1 MTEAQGGTGSMGAV
15 PEVVVEEKRR
25 ISIVW
30 LIPLVAVVIGA
41 WLVYKAILEKGPT
54 VTITFKTA
62 AGLVAGKTK
71 IKYKDVEVGKVESVT
86 FGEDLSKVVVTAELS
101 PEMRPYLTEFTRFWV
116 VTARVAAGEVTG
128 LSTLLSGAFIGMDPG
143 REGESERDFIGL
155 EKAPVV
161 VADTPGTRFV
171 LRSKSLGSI
180 EAGSPVYY
188 RRIRVGEVES
198 YELEQGGEDIVFRV
212 FVFAPHDRLVHENT
226 RFWNAS
232 GIDVS
237 LNADGFRLETES
249 MVSLLI
255 GGIAFDT
262 PSNLDT
268 ASAAA
273 SGTEFQLYPSREAT
287 TKHEYERKDYYLVYF
302 DGSVRGLKVGAPVVI
317 RGMEVG
323 KVVDMNFLF
332 DVQKVDFVVPVLIE
346 IEPDRIKV
354 VGLEPGGEERKMVN
368 ELVARGL
375 RAQLRPGNILTGQLM
390 VELEFQPDA
399 PPAMVRTEGQYQ
411 VLPSVPATI
420 DQLRL
425 GLNEIL
431 RKIQD
436 LPLGKIAENLNN
448 TLAGTS
454 RLVNSE
460 ELAASVHSLNGTLM
474 QTERL
479 AADLSDD
486 VMPQL
491 EGTLKQAR
499 SAMQNVDGL
508 LRSDSPAYNELMTMM
523 RELSGAARSIRMM
536 ANYLERHPE
545 ALIKGKSR

>member
-1 MTEAQGGTGSMGAV
+1 MADTKDPSGGMDPI

-41 WLVYKAILEKGPT
+41 WLVYKAVSEKGP
-54 VTITFKTA
+54 VITITFNTA
-62 AGLVAGKTK
+62 SGLEAGKTK
-71 IKYKDVEVGKVESVT
+71 IKFKDVEVGKVGSVT
-86 FGEDLSKVVVTAELS
+86 FGKDLSKVVVTAELNR
-101 PEMRPYLTEFTRFWV
+101 EMRKYLRDSTRFWV

-143 REGESERDFIGL
+143 TGGESMRDFVGL

-161 VADTPGTRFV
+161 IADTPGTRFV
-171 LRSKSLGSI
+171 LRSKALGSI

-198 YELEQGGEDIVFRV
+198 YELEEDGEDIVFKV
-212 FVFAPHDRLVHENT
+212 FVYAPHDRLVHENT

-249 MVSLLI
+249 LVSLLI
-255 GGIAFDT
+255 GGVAFDT
-262 PSNLDT
+262 PSNLE
-268 ASAAA
+268 AATRA
-273 SGTEFQLYPSREAT
+273 APGREFQLYRSREAT
-287 TKHEYERKDYYLVYF
+287 KEREYQRKEYYLVYF
-302 DGSVRGLKVGAPVVI
+302 DGSVRGLKVGAPVMI
-317 RGMEVG
+317 RGIDVG
-323 KVVDMNFLF
+323 KVVDMSFQF
-332 DVQKVDFVVPVLIE
+332 DVRKVDFEVPVLIE

-354 VGLEPGGEERKMVN
+354 VGLEPGEVERKMAE

-375 RAQLRPGNILTGQLM
+375 RAQLRSGNILTGQLM
-390 VELEFQPDA
+390 VDLDFHPDA
-399 PPAMVRTEGQYQ
+399 PPATIRTEGEYA

-425 GLNEIL
+425 GLHEIL

-436 LPLGKIAENLNN
+436 LPLEKIAGNLND

-454 RLVNSE
+454 RLVNSDE
-460 ELAASVHSLNGTLM
+460 VAASVRSLNATLV

-479 AADLSDD
+479 ATGLSDD
-486 VMPQL
+486 VLPEL
-491 EGTLKQAR
+491 EGTLRQAR

-508 LRSDSPAYNELMTMM
+508 LRADSPAYNELMVMM
-523 RELSGAARSIRMM
+523 KELSGAARSIRMM
-536 ANYLERHPE
+536 ASYLERHPE